1 MSDAVLEADM
11 RRTKWWLIVT
21 GTGRCGTGYIMQ
33 VLNGLGVKCSH
44 EGIFTPHHTPDG
56 PVVPPGLVRDD
67 EIRARIRTRLNNA
80 WWGWQAASSWLAA
93 PYLDLPELKD
103 MKVVH
108 LVRDT
113 RKVVNSQLHQGGFE
127 NRGPLSSLY
136 YEFQLQHEPGL
147 ADLES
152 QLERA
157 AYFNTRWNA
166 RIEPHA
172 DILWRVEDDVRG
184 LLDLL
189 EIDYQGKELFCDTS
203 YNTYGQPQSDVDL
216 NALPKLLRGE
226 LREMTERYGYDWT

>member
-1 MSDAVLEADM
+1 M

-33 VLNGLGVKCSH
+33 VLNDLGVKCTH
-44 EGIFTPHHTPDG
+44 EGIFAPYHAPEG
-56 PVVPPGLVRDD
+56 PVVPLGLVTDD
-67 EIRARIRTRLNNA
+67 EIRTRIRTRIRNA
-80 WWGWQAASSWLAA
+80 WWGWQAESSWMAV

-103 MKVVH
+103 MRVVH

-113 RKVVNSQLHQGGFE
+113 KKVIDSQLHQGGFKNE
-127 NRGPLSSLY
+127 SLF

-147 ADLES
+147 VDLKT

-157 AYFNTRWNA
+157 AYFNTRWNK

-172 DILWRVEDDVRG
+172 DILWRGEDDVRG

-189 EIDYQGKELFCDTS
+189 EIDYQDKELFCDTS

-226 LREMTERYGYDWT
+226 LREMTERYGYVWPA